1 MKISERLDALSP
13 YQPVA
18 PPEVLSARLGRPA
31 ETLVKLDANENPYGM
46 SPRARAALA
55 SLSNGH
61 FYPDPESREL
71 RSCLADFTGVPSEN
85 LLAGAGA
92 DELIDL
98 LLRVLLDPGDRV
110 LVCPPTFGM
119 YRFDTLLNGGQVVAV
134 ARRDDFSLDLEGI
147 RRAVQ
152 VSSPSVLFLASPNN
166 PDGRRLSA
174 EELDAVLELP
184 LLVVI
189 DEAYIEFA
197 DGALGAET
205 SLIRRSPLLPNLV
218 VLRTMSKWAGLAG
231 LRIGY
236 GAFPTDLLPA
246 LWKAKQ
252 PYNVNVAASAAAIAT
267 LQDLEERT
275 QRIQALVSERERL
288 AARLAT
294 IPFLQ
299 AFPSEANFILC
310 RVHGMS
316 ASNLRNVLEEEGVL
330 VRYYDTP
337 ELSDCVRISAGL
349 PQSTDRLT
357 SALLAQVKD
366 PALRAQ
372 VRASWADEPAADS
385 GSSLPATGSER
396 SAVVSRQTRETS
408 LHVSLNLDGS
418 GERRISTGIGF
429 LDHMLEQLATH
440 GGFDLEIRA
449 LGDLE
454 VDPHHTVEDVALSL
468 GEAFNR
474 ALADRRGI
482 RRCGWALFPLDEAL
496 AEVVV
501 DFSGRPYTAFQAAWH
516 APVVGGVPNSLWE
529 HFFLSFSQR
538 AGCNLHATVRSG
550 RDDHHQL
557 EALFKALAR
566 ALAAAVE
573 VEARRS
579 RQVLSSKGTVSV

>member
-1 MKISERLDALSP
+1 MKIAERINTLSS
-13 YQPVA
+13 YQPVV
-18 PPEVLSARLGRPA
+18 PPEVLAARLGRPV

-46 SPRARAALA
+46 SPHARAALA

-71 RSCLADFTGVPSEN
+71 RAHLSGFTGVPVEN

-98 LLRVLLDPGDRV
+98 LLRVVLDPGERV

-134 ARRDDFSLDLEGI
+134 NRRADFSLDLDGI

-152 VSSPSVLFLASPNN
+152 ADNPAVLFLASPNN
-166 PDGRRLSA
+166 PDGRCITA
-174 EELDAVLELP
+174 EELEAVLALP
-184 LLVVI
+184 LWIVV

-197 DGALGAET
+197 DDALGATT
-205 SLIRRSPLLPNLV
+205 SLIRRVPRLSNLV

-236 GAFPTDLLPA
+236 GAFPAGLLPA
-246 LWKAKQ
+246 LWRAKQ
-252 PYNVNVAASAAAIAT
+252 PYNVNAAAGAAACAT
-267 LQDLEERT
+267 LQDLEERSHT
-275 QRIQALVSERERL
+275 IRALNAERGRL
-288 AARLAT
+288 AARLAA

-299 AFPSEANFILC
+299 VFPSEANFILC
-310 RVHGMS
+310 RVHGMA
-316 ASNLRNVLEEEGVL
+316 ASDLRRKLEDEGVL

-337 ELSDCVRISAGL
+337 ELSDCLRISAGL

-357 SALLAQVKD
+357 AVLLAQIED
-366 PALRAQ
+366 PA
-372 VRASWADEPAADS
+372 VRARLGAAWAAEPDAS
-385 GSSLPATGSER
+385 SSSLPGVWDGR
-396 SAVVSRQTRETS
+396 SAVVTRQTRETS
-408 LHVSLNLDGS
+408 IQISLNLDGKS
-418 GERRISTGIGF
+418 ESQISTGIGF

-440 GGFDLEIRA
+440 GGFDLAIRGR
-449 LGDLE
+449 GDLE
-454 VDPHHTVEDVALSL
+454 IDPHHTVEDVALSL

-474 ALADRRGI
+474 ALGDRRGI

-501 DFSGRPYTAFQAAWH
+501 DFSGRPYSVFQAGWH
-516 APVVGGVPNSLWE
+516 APTVGGVPNSLWE
-529 HFFLSFSQR
+529 HFFQSFSQR
-538 AGCNLHATVRSG
+538 AGCTLHATVRCG
-550 RDDHHQL
+550 RDDHHQI

-566 ALAAAVE
+566 ALVAAVE
-573 VEARRS
+573 VDARHSGR
-579 RQVLSSKGTVSV
+579 VLSSKGTLSV